1 MRRYHAKIIT
11 SNSTI
16 TRTINA
22 PNLETAREI
31 LSSSGEVI
39 AITQESKSG
48 LRAKFNR
55 IDNGILAIYIRQ
67 IGTLMEAGVSALEAF
82 SGVAQGCNHARLRD
96 VLSDISL
103 DLHSGLSLEQA
114 LSGFKT
120 ELGAVSVAMFALGQN
135 SGRLPEA
142 LFMLSDMLNEMAEN
156 RAKFKRAIRYPM
168 IVLLSLVIAFNLL
181 IVMVVP
187 SFAGVFA
194 ALGGELPLATR
205 MLLGFE
211 SFIVSYGFLILFGMA
226 LASLFVWYLHRFNS
240 KFRLKFDKFL
250 LKIPLLKELIL
261 HGSLAKF
268 SLILSRLISAGM
280 SIDKAINIANGVI
293 ENSFI
298 SVKISLVA
306 RDIHSGQTL
315 SKAFDGANLYEKIAI
330 SIIKAGEQSGVI
342 DEMFIYV
349 AKFYKQKYDRL
360 IDGLS
365 GSLEPVLLIAI
376 AMAVL
381 LLGLGI
387 FMPLW
392 ELSSGAGLY

>member
-1 MRRYHAKIIT
+1 M
-11 SNSTI
+11 
-16 TRTINA
+16 
-22 PNLETAREI
+22 
-31 LSSSGEVI
+31 
-39 AITQESKSG
+39 
-48 LRAKFNR
+48 
-55 IDNGILAIYIRQ
+55 
-67 IGTLMEAGVSALEAF
+67 
-82 SGVAQGCNHARLRD
+82 
-96 VLSDISL
+96 SDISL

-114 LSGFKT
+114 LSGFKA

-226 LASLFVWYLHRFNS
+226 LACLFVWYLHRFNS